1 MSKEP
6 RSISYLYDLI
16 EDDYKWRIV
25 ELSNFRSALLLERN
39 EKAQKAN
46 IRAGVA
52 LLYAHW
58 EGFVKQLSNWYYEF
72 VGFQSLTIEELNDSF
87 ISIALRGELTIL
99 RNSNKLKDHQRM
111 VKTLIEEKKKIAYF
125 SSTSPIRTS
134 NLKFNVFED
143 VCILIGIDAN
153 EFEKRYKRKFDRS
166 IQLTIDEDLV
176 GQRNSIAHGE
186 YLPISIEDYKK
197 LYDITVNGFLFNFKE
212 IVMDS
217 AYSKKYLRINAK
229 TII

>member
-6 RSISYLYDLI
+6 RTLSYLYDLI
-16 EDDYKWRIV
+16 EEDYKWRII

-39 EKAQKAN
+39 EKAQKAK
-46 IRAGVA
+46 IRAGIA

-72 VGFQSLTIEELNDSF
+72 VGFQTVTVEELNDSF
-87 ISIALRGELTIL
+87 ASIILRGALNTLEK
-99 RNSNKLKDHQRM
+99 SNKLKDHQKV
-111 VKTLIEEKKKIAYF
+111 VKTFFEEMHKQAFF

-134 NLKFNVFED
+134 NLKYEVLED
-143 VCILIGIDAN
+143 VCVLLGIEPD

-186 YLPISIEDYKK
+186 FLPVEIDDFKK
-197 LYDITVNGFLFNFKE
+197 LYDIVVNGFLYNFKE
-212 IVMDS
+212 IVMDC
-217 AYSKKYLRINAK
+217 ANNKKYLRSYAK
-229 TII
+229 ATN